1 MYYPIFT
8 AYLIYYICFIFYYL
22 YKYRKSI
29 PVEQVRGLAIC
40 ILFVYTGF
48 IAQVYFFGYVL
59 LVNIF
64 SAIGLLILC
73 LSLQNPAHDQDS
85 RCGLNNITKTSHV
98 KMTC

>member
-64 SAIGLLILC
+64 FSDRLIDS
-73 LSLQNPAHDQDS
+73 LSVLTESGTRPGQQM
-85 RCGLNNITKTSHV
+85 RFK
-98 KMTC
+98 